1 MYREA
6 TENPTEPRR
15 AAGSRELILSAA
27 MKCFEQLGL
36 RGTRVEDVLQEAGV
50 SRGTF
55 YRHFTGIDGVT
66 VELAVRSARDLFA
79 AAVKEN
85 DGTDMSVAA
94 RVALV
99 VARMSGR
106 DFDPPILRMIEES
119 GDLMRLS
126 NMVVNTNEARQL
138 LAGPLLPLL
147 QAGQREGC
155 FRSDVSAEKMA
166 EWLVRNASSIRQ
178 LPPPWSN
185 DFSEVLAYV
194 SDFVMPAL
202 LACRDN
208 GMAEVIARLNRIE
221 QQLSI
226 NAVERNADTR

>member
-1 MYREA
+1 MYSEV
-6 TENPTEPRR
+6 TENPPEPRR
-15 AAGSRELILSAA
+15 ASGSRESILAAA
-27 MKCFEQLGL
+27 MKCFEQHGL

-55 YRHFTGIDGVT
+55 YRHFSGIDGVT

-79 AAVKEN
+79 TAVRES
-85 DGTDMSVAA
+85 DGAEMTVAA

-106 DFDPPILRMIEES
+106 EFDPPILHMIEES
-119 GDLMRLS
+119 GDLIRLS

-147 QAGQREGC
+147 QAGQREGN
-155 FRSDVSAEKMA
+155 FRSDLSAEQMA

-178 LPPPWSN
+178 LPPPWAN
-185 DFSEVLAYV
+185 EFSEVLAYV

-208 GMAEVIARLNRIE
+208 GMGEVIARLDRIE
-221 QQLSI
+221 QQLAM
-226 NAVERNADTR
+226 NTLERDTGSR